1 MRALVLLAHGSRN
14 ARSDRPLA
22 QLRDWVQVLAPDDR
36 VVDAYL
42 TLNQPDLRSCLRDLA
57 AQGLAEAVVVPMFV
71 AQGHH
76 LNEEVP
82 ALLESL
88 QAEFGG
94 LRLSLSPHLGADAGL
109 AALVMDRCAQA
120 RVLGT
125 EAGSPGKAGSMTR
138 VMI

>member
-1 MRALVLLAHGSRN
+1 MRALVLLAHGSRS

-22 QLRDWVQVLAPDDR
+22 QVRDWVQVLAPQDR

-42 TLNQPDLRSCLRDLA
+42 TLNQPDLRGCLRDLES
-57 AQGLAEAVVVPMFV
+57 QGLEEAVVVPMFV

-82 ALLESL
+82 ALLASL
-88 QAEFGG
+88 QEEFPA

-109 AALVMDRCAQA
+109 AALVLDRCAQA
-120 RVLGT
+120 RVLDSRALRASGKIET
-125 EAGSPGKAGSMTR
+125 IAGA
-138 VMI
+138 

>member
-1 MRALVLLAHGSRN
+1 MRALVLLAHGSRS

-22 QLRDWVQVLAPDDR
+22 QLRDWVQVLAPQDR

-57 AQGLAEAVVVPMFV
+57 SQGLTEAVVIPMFV

-82 ALLESL
+82 ALLEAL
-88 QAEFGG
+88 QAEFIG
-94 LRLSLSPHLGADAGL
+94 LSLSLSPHLGADAGL
-109 AALVMDRCAQA
+109 AALVLDRSAQA
-120 RVLGT
+120 RPLGQGA
-125 EAGSPGKAGSMTR
+125 AGPGKAGSMTR

>member
-22 QLRDWVQVLAPDDR
+22 QLRDWVQVLAPQDQ

-42 TLNQPDLRSCLRDLA
+42 TLNKPDLRSCLRDLEA
-57 AQGLAEAVVVPMFV
+57 DGLVEAVVVPMFV

-82 ALLESL
+82 ALLGAL
-88 QAEFGG
+88 QAEFPR

-109 AALVMDRCAQA
+109 AALVMDRSAQA
-120 RVLGT
+120 RPLLPETV
-125 EAGSPGKAGSMTR
+125 EPGRAGSMTR